1 MVQVWPIRESKTI
14 GIVSYFEANF
24 IRSGASEVSAKDG
37 LKLRCKN
44 VMLLLR
50 EPFVSAI
57 GIAGVEQVRGIVII
71 VGNYGSG
78 KTEVSINLAVNQ
90 KRVGVDVKIADL
102 DLVNPYFRTREVRK
116 PLAKLGIE
124 VVVPEEK
131 YLQADLP
138 ILSPVISG
146 LIRQPSDLT
155 LIDAGGNDV
164 GATVLAA
171 LADSLRNKRV
181 LMLQVVNPFRPF
193 TDTIESCLKMRDEI
207 ERASKMAIN
216 GIIGNANLIDET
228 SVDDICNGY
237 DFVKTLSEESRLPL
251 EFITASVE
259 LLPEIDMGRFS
270 CPVLPIVRQLV
281 PPWKRVVELKG

>member
-1 MVQVWPIRESKTI
+1 MEKIK
-14 GIVSYFEANF
+14 
-24 IRSGASEVSAKDG
+24 
-37 LKLRCKN
+37 
-44 VMLLLR
+44 
-50 EPFVSAI
+50 
-57 GIAGVEQVRGIVII
+57 GIVII

-90 KRVGVDVKIADL
+90 KRAGVNVKIADL

-116 PLAKLGIE
+116 PLSKLGIE

-171 LADSLRNKRV
+171 LADSFRKKQV
-181 LMLQVVNPFRPF
+181 HMLQVVNPLRPF
-193 TDTIESCLKMRDEI
+193 TNTIESCLKIRNDI

-216 GIIGNANLIDET
+216 GFIGNANLIDET
-228 SVDDICNGY
+228 SVDDIYKGY
-237 DFVKTLSEESRLPL
+237 DFMKALSIKGRLPL

-259 LLPEIDMGRFS
+259 LLPELDMGRFS
-270 CPVLPIVRQLV
+270 CPVLSIERQLV
-281 PPWKRVVELKG
+281 PPWKKAVELKK

>member
-1 MVQVWPIRESKTI
+1 MSWLS
-14 GIVSYFEANF
+14 NF
-24 IRSGASEVSAKDG
+24 NLV
-37 LKLRCKN
+37 L
-44 VMLLLR
+44 
-50 EPFVSAI
+50 AI
-57 GIAGVEQVRGIVII
+57 GIAGVEQIKGIFII

-90 KRVGVDVKIADL
+90 KRAGVDVKIADL
-102 DLVNPYFRTREVRK
+102 DLVNPYFRTREARK
-116 PLAKLGIE
+116 ALSKLGIE

-146 LIRQPSDLT
+146 LIRQPSELT

-171 LADSLRNKRV
+171 LADSFRNKRV
-181 LMLQVVNPFRPF
+181 HMLQVVNPFRPF

-207 ERASKMAIN
+207 ERASKMTIN

-228 SVDDICNGY
+228 SVDDIYNGY
-237 DFVKTLSEESRLPL
+237 DFVKRLSGETRLPL
-251 EFITASVE
+251 KFITAPVE
-259 LLPEIDMGRFS
+259 LLPDIDMGHFS
-270 CPVLPIVRQLV
+270 CPVLPIERQLV
-281 PPWKRVVELKG
+281 PPWKKAADLKR

>member
-1 MVQVWPIRESKTI
+1 V
-14 GIVSYFEANF
+14 
-24 IRSGASEVSAKDG
+24 
-37 LKLRCKN
+37 L
-44 VMLLLR
+44 
-50 EPFVSAI
+50 AI
-57 GIAGVEQVRGIVII
+57 GIAGVKQIKGIVII

-78 KTEVSINLAVNQ
+78 KTEVSINLAVNR
-90 KRVGVDVKIADL
+90 KRAGIDVKIADL
-102 DLVNPYFRTREVRK
+102 DLVNPYFRTREARK
-116 PLAKLGIE
+116 PLSKLGIE
-124 VVVPEEK
+124 VVLPAEK

-171 LADSLRNKRV
+171 LADSFRNKSV
-181 LMLQVVNPFRPF
+181 HMLQVVNPFRPF

-207 ERASKMAIN
+207 ERASKMTIN

-228 SVDDICNGY
+228 SVDDIYSGY
-237 DFVKTLSEESRLPL
+237 DFVKALSEESRLPL

-270 CPVLPIVRQLV
+270 CPVLPIERQLV
-281 PPWKRVVELKG
+281 PPWKKAVELKK